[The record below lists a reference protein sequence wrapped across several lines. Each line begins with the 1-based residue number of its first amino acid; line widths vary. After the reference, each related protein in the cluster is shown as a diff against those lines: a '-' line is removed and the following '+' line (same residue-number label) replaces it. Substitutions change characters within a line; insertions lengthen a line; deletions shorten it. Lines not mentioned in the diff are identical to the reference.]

1 MTLAHMY
8 DRELNANTI
17 AQTCFAIV
25 VMGILC
31 AVLYFVNLPTTW
43 HLTLVIMVAVVLL
56 SACLAHG
63 FQAVC
68 IQIHSCTDHILA
80 STEQIHASIEYG
92 SSVSPGDLGS

>member
-1 MTLAHMY
+1 MATAHMY

-25 VMGILC
+25 VMSVLC
-31 AVLYFVNLPTTW
+31 AVLYFANLPTAW
-43 HLTLVIMVAVVLL
+43 HLTLVIVVAVVLL

-68 IQIHSCTDHILA
+68 IQIHA
-80 STEQIHASIEYG
+80 SNEYAI
-92 SSVSPGDLGS
+92 SESLGDREP